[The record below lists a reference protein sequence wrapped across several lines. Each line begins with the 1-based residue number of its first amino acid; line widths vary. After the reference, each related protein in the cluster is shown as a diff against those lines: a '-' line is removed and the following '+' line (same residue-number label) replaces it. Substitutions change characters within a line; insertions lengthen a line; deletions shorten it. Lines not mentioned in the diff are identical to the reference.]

1 MYVYACKC
9 IYMCWCICM
18 CVYVYA
24 CKCTYT
30 CRCIC
35 VCMYV
40 CGCVY
45 VSMHVRCIYAFIC
58 MCMYMST
65 HVCVYLCAR
74 VYVYLYACCMP
85 ACVHTCVNL
94 YMCICIFVAH
104 MHLYARV
111 CIYHACVYMC
121 VYLHACWVC
130 VCVCMHVCVC
140 DCSSPTCFKHTFSC
154 GLLGLWALR
163 QALSLNVKCTSGK
176 NSFKNLAY
184 WKWKCQGSVLFIN
197 CKFQFGLINT
207 GVAYKSMLG
216 ITPLNRGTISWAAQ
230 SIVQGRAWLF
240 WLRDPGSLLRPHL
253 YFLLASF
260 HSEFPF
266 QSLEVRGNVM
276 NQRRE
281 ALASNPSPR
290 NHSP

>member
-1 MYVYACKC
+1 MSVHVCVFIC
-9 IYMCWCICM
+9 MHVFMCICM
-18 CVYVYA
+18 HVAYLHVYIRV
-24 CKCTYT
+24 CT
-30 CRCIC
+30 CIC
-35 VCMYV
+35 
-40 CGCVY
+40 
-45 VSMHVRCIYAFIC
+45 
-58 MCMYMST
+58 T
-65 HVCVYLCAR
+65 
-74 VYVYLYACCMP
+74 
-85 ACVHTCVNL
+85 
-94 YMCICIFVAH
+94 YMCICLLHI
-104 MHLYARV
+104 
-111 CIYHACVYMC
+111 CIYMHVYVYIHTCVYICMC
-121 VYLHACWVC
+121 ICMHVGC
-130 VCVCMHVCVC
+130 VCVCMHMCVC

-163 QALSLNVKCTSGK
+163 EALSLNVKCTSGK

-230 SIVQGRAWLF
+230 SIVQGRAWFF

-260 HSEFPF
+260 HAEFPF